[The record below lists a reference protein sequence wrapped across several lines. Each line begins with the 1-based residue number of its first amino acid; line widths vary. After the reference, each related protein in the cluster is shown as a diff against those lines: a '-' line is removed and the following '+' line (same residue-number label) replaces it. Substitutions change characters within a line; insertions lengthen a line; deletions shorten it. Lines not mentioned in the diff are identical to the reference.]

1 MEIIKLGSFLGSDGR
16 AAVRK
21 ASLYVGKMQERTGR
35 RSIRA
40 TYSQNVQEEKSVFLV
55 PPLPFFFCHFL
66 MVSKF

>member
-21 ASLYVGKMQERTGR
+21 ASLHVGKTQERTGR

-55 PPLPFFFCHFL
+55 LKLKKLNCDRTCI
-66 MVSKF
+66 